1 MADGRHFEKTVKLP
15 YLYNHLTD
23 YDEIW
28 YTDAHWALTAV
39 LLIKFR
45 IFENPK

>member
-1 MADGRHFEKTVKLP
+1 MADGRHFEKNIKLP

-28 YTDAHWALTAV
+28 YSDAHWALTAV
-39 LLIKFR
+39 LLIKFG